1 MSGSGSFWSKNGWE
15 WVFFLKNGWE
25 WVVFLE
31 NWVGV
36 GESGWEWQEW
46 VRVAGTSLERNSV
59 KPV

>member
-1 MSGSGSFWSKNGWE
+1 MSGSGSFWSKNGWG

-31 NWVGV
+31 NWVGG
-36 GESGWEWQEW
+36 GESGWEWQEG
-46 VRVAGTSLERNSV
+46 VRVAGTSLGRNSV